1 MIPLLAIRHG
11 RTEWNA
17 HKRLQ
22 GHTNIPLSDEGISQV
37 SAWRLPVD
45 HSGFNWMASP
55 LDRAMQTARLLGVNA
70 IPEPALMEM
79 SWGEWEGRSFDEIK
93 AGLGVD
99 VQVNL
104 ARGIDFRPDGG
115 ESPREVMERLQPW
128 IASLDKPTGIVCHK
142 GVLQALYALAT
153 DWDMIGRPQEKLRDA
168 MAHLFLVR
176 DGKIQIDRL
185 NLPLEVQ

>member
-79 SWGEWEGRSFDEIK
+79 SWGAWEGRSFDEIK

>member
-1 MIPLLAIRHG
+1 MIPLLAVRHG

-17 HKRLQ
+17 EKRLQ
-22 GHTNIPLSDEGISQV
+22 GHTNIPLSEEGVRQV

-45 HSGFNWMASP
+45 PAGFRWLASP
-55 LDRAMQTARLLGVNA
+55 LDRAMQTARLLGVEA
-70 IPEPALMEM
+70 APEPAIMEM
-79 SWGEWEGRSFDEIK
+79 SWGEWEGRSFDDIK

-128 IASLDKPTGIVCHK
+128 LAALDRPTGIVCHK
-142 GVLQALYALAT
+142 GVLQALYAIAT
-153 DWDMIGRPQEKLRDA
+153 GWDMVGRPAEKMRDGK
-168 MAHLFLVR
+168 AHLFAVEN
-176 DGKIQIDRL
+176 GKLHIDRL
-185 NLPLEVQ
+185 NLPMEMP

>member
-99 VQVNL
+99 IQVNL
-104 ARGIDFRPDGG
+104 AQGIDFRPDGG

-153 DWDMIGRPQEKLRDA
+153 DWDMIGKPQEKLRDA

-176 DGKIQIDRL
+176 DGEVQIDRL